1 MYNTVENRTRKMPM
15 PTLIAITV
23 LPFSSDN
30 VITNLSSHK
39 LLTDGLFLGVQPNF
53 IIKTGVFTS
62 FEMIC

>member
-1 MYNTVENRTRKMPM
+1 MPM
-15 PTLIAITV
+15 PTLTAVTV

-39 LLTDGLFLGVQPNF
+39 LSKCETYILTDGLFLGVQRNF

>member
-1 MYNTVENRTRKMPM
+1 MPM
-15 PTLIAITV
+15 PTLTAITV

-39 LLTDGLFLGVQPNF
+39 LSKCETYILTDGLFLGVQPNF
-53 IIKTGVFTS
+53 ITKTGVFTS